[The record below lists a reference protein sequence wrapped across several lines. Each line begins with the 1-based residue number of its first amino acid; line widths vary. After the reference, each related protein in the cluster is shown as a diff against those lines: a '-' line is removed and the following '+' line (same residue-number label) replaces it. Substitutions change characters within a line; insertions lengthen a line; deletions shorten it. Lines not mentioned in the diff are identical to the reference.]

1 MDTELIQTLKNAILL
16 EDLKSISKLNED
28 QRTACSKL
36 NPDQQWVMFL
46 SLSSAA
52 DGDFAAAANQFYNG
66 SEQKRLNPS
75 MKDFFVLYELKDF
88 SEFCDLALKSITS
101 VENPDAE
108 LSIEELLAALASPKD
123 ETRNKTSKAD
133 S

>member
-1 MDTELIQTLKNAILL
+1 MHTELIQSLKNTPL
-16 EDLKSISKLNED
+16 EDLKSIPKLNED
-28 QRTACSKL
+28 QRAACSEL
-36 NPDQQWVMFL
+36 TPDQQWVGSL

-52 DGDFAAAANQFYNG
+52 DGNFAAAANQFYNA

-88 SEFCDLALKSITS
+88 SEFCNLALKSITS
-101 VENPDAE
+101 VRNPDAE
-108 LSIEELLAALASPKD
+108 PSVEELLAALASPKE
-123 ETRNKTSKAD
+123 ETRNETSQAD